1 MPGSTHSPGEEP
13 AEDSGQLI
21 DFPRQG
27 GSEPPPKDNL
37 PLRLTSF
44 IGRKQEI
51 ADLRKLLTTE
61 ARLVTLTGPG
71 GSGKTRL
78 ALAVASGLVEEFED
92 GLWWVGLASVS
103 NPDLVPQ
110 TVASTLSVREIPG
123 RSVTDALVEHLKER
137 EVLLAL
143 DNCEH
148 LVASCAALCGTLLR
162 ACPKLK
168 ILATSREALAI
179 AGERSWQVPPLSSP
193 DPRVQAAGELGRFES
208 VRLFVERARYRRPD
222 FELNAETAPSV
233 AEVCRSLDGI
243 PLAIELA
250 AARVGAL
257 SVAQISDRLGHSLKL
272 LSGRDRSVPER
283 QRTLRAAL
291 DWSYGLLDE
300 AERTLFGRLS
310 VFAGGFTL
318 EAAEAVCAGDETEP
332 DEVLDLLEH
341 VIDKSLVVA
350 EPGEEDA
357 LRYRLLETIQQYGM
371 EKLAE
376 FGEAGKVRRRHA
388 EYYLALAEEAEP
400 ELSGSRQ
407 RIWLERLEAE
417 RDNFRADL
425 SWALESGEANL
436 GLRLAGALGEFWH
449 THGPLSE
456 GRRWL
461 EMCLSGEDGASSPY
475 ARAKALNEAG
485 WITVFQGEAGTV
497 LLEESLA
504 LFKELGDKAG
514 IASALANLGQ
524 AAGLYGDIE
533 RVRALREEAE
543 ALRREPLD
551 PRAILKLLQ
560 FLGAATY
567 YEGDQARLVALTQE
581 NLALSRKLG
590 DMRNVVTCLIL
601 LGMISLTQDD
611 HEVAAPFEE
620 ALRLSHNLGDELNV
634 FYCLLG
640 LAGVAGSRGEPAR
653 AARLWGAAEILQ
665 EASGIRPPPVHRSE
679 YGYEDRIVATRS
691 RLGDGKFQVAWSE
704 GRAMAPEEAIEY
716 ALDSP
721 QKSEEPG
728 AQPAYPGGLSARE
741 VEVLKLV
748 AHGLT
753 NAQTAKE
760 LFISPNT
767 VNRHLNSIYH
777 KLGVSSRAA
786 ATRFA
791 SEHNLL

>member
-1 MPGSTHSPGEEP
+1 M
-13 AEDSGQLI
+13 
-21 DFPRQG
+21 
-27 GSEPPPKDNL
+27 
-37 PLRLTSF
+37 
-44 IGRKQEI
+44 
-51 ADLRKLLTTE
+51 
-61 ARLVTLTGPG
+61 TLTGPG

-78 ALAVASGLVEEFED
+78 ALAAASEMAEAFED
-92 GLWWVGLASVS
+92 GVWLVGLASIS
-103 NPDLVPQ
+103 DPDLVPQ
-110 TVASTLSVREIPG
+110 TVASTLGVRETQG
-123 RSVTDALVEHLKER
+123 RSLIEALVEYLESR
-137 EVLLAL
+137 DVLLLL

-148 LVASCAALCGTLLR
+148 LVEACAALSNTLLH
-162 ACPKLK
+162 ACPELK
-168 ILATSREALAI
+168 ILATSRETLAV
-179 AGERSWQVPPLSSP
+179 AGERNWPVPSLSSP
-193 DPRVQAAGELGRFES
+193 DPHTLPQIEELGRIES
-208 VRLFVERARYRRPD
+208 VRLFVERARSRVPD
-222 FELNAETAPSV
+222 FALNPENASSV
-233 AEVCRSLDGI
+233 AEVCRRLEGI

-250 AARVGAL
+250 AARVGTL

-291 DWSYGLLDE
+291 DWSYELLDE
-300 AERTLFGRLS
+300 AERKLFGRLS

-318 EAAEAVCAGDETEP
+318 QAAEAVCTGGEIER
-332 DEVLDLLEH
+332 DEVLDLLGD
-341 VIDKSLVVA
+341 VMDKSLVVA
-350 EPGEEDA
+350 EAGEENA
-357 LRYRLLETIQQYGM
+357 LRYRLLETIRQYGM
-371 EKLAE
+371 ERLAE
-376 FGEAGKVRRRHA
+376 FGEAEGVRRRHA

-407 RIWLERLEAE
+407 GIWLELLEAE
-417 RDNFRADL
+417 HDNFRAVL
-425 SWALESGEANL
+425 GWALESGEANL

-461 EMCLSGEDGASSPY
+461 EMCLSEEDGTSSPY

-485 WITVFQGEAGTV
+485 WITVFQGDEGTA

-524 AAGLYGDIE
+524 AAGLYGDIG
-533 RVRALREEAE
+533 RVRELREEAE

-551 PRAILKLLQ
+551 SRAILKLLH

-567 YEGDQARLVALTQE
+567 YEGDQARLVALTEE
-581 NLALSRKLG
+581 NLAISRELG
-590 DMRNVVTCLIL
+590 DTRSVVTCLIL

-611 HEVAAPFEE
+611 HEGAAAPFKE

-679 YGYEDRIVATRS
+679 YEYEDRIVAARS
-691 RLGDGKFQVAWSE
+691 RLGEGKFQAAWSV
-704 GRAMAPEEAIEY
+704 GREMTPEEAVEY
-716 ALDSP
+716 ALESP
-721 QKSEEPG
+721 ETPEESGVP
-728 AQPAYPGGLSARE
+728 PAYPAGLSVRE

-753 NAQTAKE
+753 NAQIAKE

-791 SEHNLL
+791 SEHNLV

>member
-1 MPGSTHSPGEEP
+1 MPGPTHSPGEVS
-13 AEDSGQLI
+13 AEGGGRLI
-21 DFPRQG
+21 DFPRER
-27 GSEPPPKDNL
+27 GSKPPPNNL
-37 PLRLTSF
+37 PLQLTSF
-44 IGRKQEI
+44 IGREQEI
-51 ADLRKLLTTE
+51 TDLGKLLATE

-78 ALAVASGLVEEFED
+78 ALAVASGLVEAFED
-92 GLWWVGLASVS
+92 GVWWVELASLS
-103 NPDLVPQ
+103 DPDIVWQ
-110 TVASTLSVREIPG
+110 AVASVLSVREVPG
-123 RSVTDALVEHLKER
+123 RSMTDAYVEYLEER
-137 EVLLAL
+137 EVLLLL

-148 LVASCAALCGTLLR
+148 LVASCATLCDVLLH

-168 ILATSREALAI
+168 ILTTSREALEV
-179 AGERSWQVPPLSSP
+179 AGETHFAVPPLSSP
-193 DPRVQAAGELGRFES
+193 DPNALSTGKLEGFES
-208 VRLFVERARYRRPD
+208 VRLFVERARYRRPE
-222 FELNAETAPSV
+222 FALESENASSI
-233 AEVCRSLDGI
+233 AEVCYGLDGI

-250 AARVGAL
+250 AARVGTL
-257 SVAQISDRLGHSLKL
+257 SVTQISDRLERSLGL
-272 LSGRDRSVPER
+272 LSGRDRTAPER

-291 DWSYGLLDE
+291 DWSYELLDE
-300 AERTLFGRLS
+300 AERKLFGRLS

-318 EAAEAVCAGDETEP
+318 EAAEAICAGDETEP
-332 DEVLDLLEH
+332 DVVLDLLEH

-350 EPGEEDA
+350 ETGEEDA
-357 LRYRLLETIQQYGM
+357 LRYRLLETIRQYGM

-400 ELSGSRQ
+400 ELSGSCQ
-407 RIWLERLEAE
+407 RIWLEKLEAE
-417 RDNFRADL
+417 RDNFRAVL

-590 DMRNVVTCLIL
+590 DMRSVVTCLIL

-640 LAGVAGSRGEPAR
+640 LAGWPALGENRPARRGCGEPRRSCRRQAVYDR
-653 AARLWGAAEILQ
+653 
-665 EASGIRPPPVHRSE
+665 RPSIAPSTN
-679 YGYEDRIVATRS
+679 TRT
-691 RLGDGKFQVAWSE
+691 E
-704 GRAMAPEEAIEY
+704 
-716 ALDSP
+716 
-721 QKSEEPG
+721 
-728 AQPAYPGGLSARE
+728 
-741 VEVLKLV
+741 
-748 AHGLT
+748 
-753 NAQTAKE
+753 
-760 LFISPNT
+760 
-767 VNRHLNSIYH
+767 
-777 KLGVSSRAA
+777 
-786 ATRFA
+786 
-791 SEHNLL
+791 